1 MRARHQGFHTENP
14 TPQISTQV
22 PRNRLSEVVKDSILG
37 FILKLCHPCAH
48 GNHQEK
54 VPSFNMHVT
63 DANMHVTVHM
73 SEFCMMVQNSNMML
87 QNFNMAFQNF
97 NMAFQ
102 RTSMHV
108 TDANMGKSQFI

>member
-1 MRARHQGFHTENP
+1 
-14 TPQISTQV
+14 
-22 PRNRLSEVVKDSILG
+22 
-37 FILKLCHPCAH
+37 
-48 GNHQEK
+48 
-54 VPSFNMHVT
+54 MHVT

-73 SEFCMMVQNSNMML
+73 SEFCMKVQNSNMML

-108 TDANMGKSQFI
+108 TDANMGKSQFISALKNRSTMRPPTPPIPFPPHTANPTHPVTALIPPPPA